1 MHWDTAGALLVF
13 SLVHLAVMV
22 NRLSQVCD
30 LFSRL
35 VGPVCIGQSV
45 VFSRQYYRTL
55 NWYWNITLDIMLYR
69 NQPPGRNQQ
78 LQGQP
83 AAMQHS
89 NTTDWQRNLGHYSHS
104 LTQPMQCGDSF
115 ILSLTTSF
123 TIKAREY
130 QRYLCNSLFCY
141 TQVNLSQLI
150 TRYLHTRLIDK

>member
-1 MHWDTAGALLVF
+1 
-13 SLVHLAVMV
+13 
-22 NRLSQVCD
+22 
-30 LFSRL
+30 
-35 VGPVCIGQSV
+35 
-45 VFSRQYYRTL
+45 
-55 NWYWNITLDIMLYR
+55 MLYR